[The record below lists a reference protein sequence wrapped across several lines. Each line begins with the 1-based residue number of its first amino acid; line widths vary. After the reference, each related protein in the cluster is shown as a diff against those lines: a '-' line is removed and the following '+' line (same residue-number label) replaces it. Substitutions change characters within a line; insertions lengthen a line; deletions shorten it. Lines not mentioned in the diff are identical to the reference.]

1 MSSQTIGSDF
11 TGGALLPNYV
21 NGRLLVAEDLATGQA
36 SLLTRDARIGQAAG
50 TGIVHGLWVTSA
62 ATTLTIATGVGISPS
77 GQPVVAPKTITLP
90 LALATN
96 TTTANTVTFSRCSG
110 STGGGSTTSVA
121 SGVYLLTARPVQQRQ
136 GQAPLAP
143 PPDSTMSPGCA
154 ARWTAE
160 GVEIRAIAL
169 PALTA
174 VAGVAATSQN
184 LRNLTAHWCFGTEQL
199 VNLPVYPFSFDPA
212 YSGFDRL
219 DPADLTDLDVPLAVF
234 RWTGQS
240 VVDLDNWSARRRIT
254 TPDPVPSEWSAA
266 VADRRDADGQARFL
280 QFQDQI
286 DQIAAGG
293 TADRTMAA
301 NTFGFLPPVGFL
313 PVRYQGGE
321 ITSTTASDPASDL
334 TSDPASAKALALAKT
349 AAAAGPA
356 SEFDPWFFF
365 NGLAWFGGT
374 INWSVADF
382 ALRQSWQLPPV
393 PTTFNSEGRPPLT
406 WYWIRENVNSPT
418 ARWYL
423 VFMTDLPWQGNNDST
438 FTATGPP
445 KGEAT

>member
-1 MSSQTIGSDF
+1 
-11 TGGALLPNYV
+11 
-21 NGRLLVAEDLATGQA
+21 
-36 SLLTRDARIGQAAG
+36 
-50 TGIVHGLWVTSA
+50 
-62 ATTLTIATGVGISPS
+62 
-77 GQPVVAPKTITLP
+77 
-90 LALATN
+90 
-96 TTTANTVTFSRCSG
+96 
-110 STGGGSTTSVA
+110 
-121 SGVYLLTARPVQQRQ
+121 
-136 GQAPLAP
+136 
-143 PPDSTMSPGCA
+143 MSPGCA

-321 ITSTTASDPASDL
+321 ITSTTASDPASD
-334 TSDPASAKALALAKT
+334 PASAKALALAKT

-418 ARWYL
+418 APWYL

-445 KGEAT
+445 KGEVT

>member
-1 MSSQTIGSDF
+1 
-11 TGGALLPNYV
+11 
-21 NGRLLVAEDLATGQA
+21 
-36 SLLTRDARIGQAAG
+36 
-50 TGIVHGLWVTSA
+50 
-62 ATTLTIATGVGISPS
+62 
-77 GQPVVAPKTITLP
+77 
-90 LALATN
+90 
-96 TTTANTVTFSRCSG
+96 
-110 STGGGSTTSVA
+110 
-121 SGVYLLTARPVQQRQ
+121 
-136 GQAPLAP
+136 
-143 PPDSTMSPGCA
+143 
-154 ARWTAE
+154 
-160 GVEIRAIAL
+160 
-169 PALTA
+169 
-174 VAGVAATSQN
+174 
-184 LRNLTAHWCFGTEQL
+184 
-199 VNLPVYPFSFDPA
+199 
-212 YSGFDRL
+212 
-219 DPADLTDLDVPLAVF
+219 
-234 RWTGQS
+234 
-240 VVDLDNWSARRRIT
+240 
-254 TPDPVPSEWSAA
+254 

-321 ITSTTASDPASDL
+321 ITSTTASDPA
-334 TSDPASAKALALAKT
+334 SDPASAKALALAKT

-406 WYWIRENVNSPT
+406 WYWIQENADTPT
-418 ARWYL
+418 APGYL
-423 VFMTDLPWQGNNDST
+423 VFMTDLSWQGNNDST

-445 KGEAT
+445 KGDAT